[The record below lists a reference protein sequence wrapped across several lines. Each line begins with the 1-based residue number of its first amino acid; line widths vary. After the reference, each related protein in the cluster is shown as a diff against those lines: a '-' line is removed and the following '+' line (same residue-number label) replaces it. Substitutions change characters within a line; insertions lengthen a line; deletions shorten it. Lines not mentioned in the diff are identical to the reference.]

1 MKHSCLQHLLHGS
14 FSAIRREV
22 YRQGEMG
29 QGAEQLLPTS
39 PSFLLGVT
47 QNAIYPLIKG
57 LGIVVKEKKIPNL
70 PAV

>member
-1 MKHSCLQHLLHGS
+1 M
-14 FSAIRREV
+14 E
-22 YRQGEMG
+22 

-39 PSFLLGVT
+39 PNFLLGVT
-47 QNAIYPLIKG
+47 QNAIYPLVKG